1 MYYSLCMSEV
11 SWMPAYHDDVS
22 AILFRNISIN
32 IPCFPVDIT
41 VTNISG
47 RPAEK
52 AVAIRILKNVIM

>member
-1 MYYSLCMSEV
+1 
-11 SWMPAYHDDVS
+11 MPAYHDDVS